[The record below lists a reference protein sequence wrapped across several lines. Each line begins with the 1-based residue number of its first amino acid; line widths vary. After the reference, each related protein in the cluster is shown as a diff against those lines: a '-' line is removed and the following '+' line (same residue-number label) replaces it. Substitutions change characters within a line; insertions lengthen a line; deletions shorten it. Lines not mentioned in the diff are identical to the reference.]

1 VLFVRVYLVRLCYLC
16 AIQFCFVL
24 EFFST
29 FITFEFFSAKY
40 IEFHIFYFNII
51 MKENARPEGR
61 EPNSISKMKPHERL
75 FYVVLNQ
82 LKISKSKRFGPA
94 LLT

>member
-1 VLFVRVYLVRLCYLC
+1 
-16 AIQFCFVL
+16 
-24 EFFST
+24 
-29 FITFEFFSAKY
+29 
-40 IEFHIFYFNII
+40 

-61 EPNSISKMKPHERL
+61 EPNSISKMKLHERL

-94 LLT
+94 LLKMVQL